1 MLRNLKFI
9 CPVIATY
16 ISNCYMCP
24 ARFFIIGG
32 GELLSKEGTTQSDPT
47 SMDAYAPGILP
58 LLQFLF
64 HFISVSE
71 LNAKYVALA
80 HDLWLLAN
88 CQALKTTGA
97 N

>member
-1 MLRNLKFI
+1 
-9 CPVIATY
+9 
-16 ISNCYMCP
+16 MCP
-24 ARFFIIGG
+24 ARFLIIGG

-71 LNAKYVALA
+71 LNAK
-80 HDLWLLAN
+80 
-88 CQALKTTGA
+88 
-97 N
+97 